1 VSASPYDL
9 ELIQRCLSRER
20 QAWEALVDRSLRIVV
35 QVVRHTGRSR
45 GIAISPTDQ
54 EDLVAEVFLEL
65 CKDDFAALRRFQ
77 GSSSYSTYLT
87 VIARRV
93 IVRNLVKR
101 PDLPVATAAWLAD
114 DLAGGQA
121 GSGLAVPS
129 VVDPGVGSGPL
140 AEVTELLEQLSETE
154 ATLVRLHHLEGRSYA
169 EISRQT
175 GISENSIGPTL
186 SRARD
191 KMLAEYQRQD
201 QTNAATVDPAVG
213 GHRRVA

>member
-1 VSASPYDL
+1 MSASPYDL
-9 ELIQRCLSRER
+9 ELIHRCLSREC

-35 QVVRHTGRSR
+35 QVVRHTGWSR
-45 GIAISPTDQ
+45 GIAISLSDQ

-65 CKDDFAALRRFQ
+65 CKDDFATLRRFK
-77 GSSSYSTYLT
+77 GDSSYSTYLT

-101 PDLPVATAAWLAD
+101 PDLPLASDQPLAD
-114 DLAGGQA
+114 RSQMGLVTDRL
-121 GSGLAVPS
+121 GSPHEAIDS
-129 VVDPGVGSGPL
+129 L
-140 AEVTELLEQLSETE
+140 AEVTELLQHLNQTE
-154 ATLVRLHHLEGRSYA
+154 ATLVRLHHLEGRSYE

-191 KMLAEYQRQD
+191 KMSAEYQRQA
-201 QTNAATVDPAVG
+201 QTIATPVDPAVG
-213 GHRRVA
+213 GHRRAA

>member
-1 VSASPYDL
+1 MSASPYDL

-45 GIAISPTDQ
+45 GIAISSSDQ
-54 EDLVAEVFLEL
+54 EDLVADVFLEL
-65 CKDDFAALRRFQ
+65 CKDDFAALRRFKG
-77 GSSSYSTYLT
+77 GSSFSTYLT

-93 IVRNLVKR
+93 IVRNLVRR
-101 PDLPVATAAWLAD
+101 PDLPLAAQQDWAGQVPVETAAGGGTM
-114 DLAGGQA
+114 AGPSDEGLVEIA
-121 GSGLAVPS
+121 G
-129 VVDPGVGSGPL
+129 
-140 AEVTELLEQLSETE
+140 LLEQLNQTE

-175 GISENSIGPTL
+175 GVAENSIGPTL

-191 KMLAEYQRQD
+191 KMLAEYQRQEESL
-201 QTNAATVDPAVG
+201 AALVDSAEG
-213 GHRRVA
+213 GRRRVA